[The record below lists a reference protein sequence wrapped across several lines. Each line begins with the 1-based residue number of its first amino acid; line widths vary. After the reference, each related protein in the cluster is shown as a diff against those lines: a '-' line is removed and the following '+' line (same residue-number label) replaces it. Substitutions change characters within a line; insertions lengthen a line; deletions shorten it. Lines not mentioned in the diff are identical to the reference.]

1 MSILT
6 EKEAIFRYKKRSI
19 AKMTSLK
26 IKIGKSFRI
35 ALIKAIC
42 ETASHKIKFSETIKK
57 KNFNSLARKILFDI
71 EFNKLSK
78 NAKNLFFNIKNLKQ
92 ELNKLDNN
100 NINQFIEILET
111 LPIPKFK
118 LQESLVSAELCKLKN
133 EFLQSLE
140 KLQHILNESFYEN
153 PPSFL
158 FSQKEDVFNKM
169 KDGPKV
175 IQKKKWNK
183 ISTKETFQLKSP
195 LRNFKFNNRIHE
207 LIIIHAPI
215 NEIVNKL
222 TLKGFYNFTKH
233 RFKFNRLIAFL
244 ENHQIVN
251 CYEQLI
257 YTLLNYY
264 AVCDNN
270 LNIKTLVFQLKL
282 SCVYTLAHKH
292 KKSAQWAYLKFG
304 KNCTILNGN
313 NEILA
318 ELPSDRFIY
327 EKSTKYHKLETKL
340 SINIELSNIFKKY
353 NFALYTPKT
362 FLLNCVVK
370 DCTNCNIEIYHIKKL
385 YKKIKTN
392 DIISVVDTKGRKI
405 TGMDSILTFLNK
417 KQIFLCK
424 QHHYEFNHW
433 KFSKINVDFFTKIYL
448 IKIINLI
455 CLNRGQFWNAI
466 TAKMRFLLI
475 PITPFL

>member
-1 MSILT
+1 MKNLIKSNQVLKNSNSKLKTDKKHDKIFTKFYFLKTFMLLKQKNNFNIIKKTIISEKRKYYKKHNIEFQKNRITKSIFYIRYTSNFLIGIIGSKKFAIEIKNKITGFIKTNLHLQIKKNIVLNKNNKSILFLGFRIKFLTRPAKTKKILT

-175 IQKKKWNK
+175 IQKKK
-183 ISTKETFQLKSP
+183 
-195 LRNFKFNNRIHE
+195 
-207 LIIIHAPI
+207 
-215 NEIVNKL
+215 
-222 TLKGFYNFTKH
+222 
-233 RFKFNRLIAFL
+233 
-244 ENHQIVN
+244 
-251 CYEQLI
+251 
-257 YTLLNYY
+257 
-264 AVCDNN
+264 
-270 LNIKTLVFQLKL
+270 
-282 SCVYTLAHKH
+282 
-292 KKSAQWAYLKFG
+292 
-304 KNCTILNGN
+304 
-313 NEILA
+313 
-318 ELPSDRFIY
+318 
-327 EKSTKYHKLETKL
+327 
-340 SINIELSNIFKKY
+340 
-353 NFALYTPKT
+353 
-362 FLLNCVVK
+362 
-370 DCTNCNIEIYHIKKL
+370 
-385 YKKIKTN
+385 
-392 DIISVVDTKGRKI
+392 
-405 TGMDSILTFLNK
+405 
-417 KQIFLCK
+417 
-424 QHHYEFNHW
+424 
-433 KFSKINVDFFTKIYL
+433 
-448 IKIINLI
+448 
-455 CLNRGQFWNAI
+455 
-466 TAKMRFLLI
+466 
-475 PITPFL
+475 